1 MIVSLVVAS
10 LFRQTMHYRHV
21 WLLLA
26 LALVLDNRRSDE
38 LALEPPPPEIITA
51 VGPSALD

>member
-1 MIVSLVVAS
+1 MILTLFVAS

-26 LALVLDNRRSDE
+26 LALAYDNRRWDQE
-38 LALEPPPPEIITA
+38 APDQVP
-51 VGPSALD
+51 VSAAAD